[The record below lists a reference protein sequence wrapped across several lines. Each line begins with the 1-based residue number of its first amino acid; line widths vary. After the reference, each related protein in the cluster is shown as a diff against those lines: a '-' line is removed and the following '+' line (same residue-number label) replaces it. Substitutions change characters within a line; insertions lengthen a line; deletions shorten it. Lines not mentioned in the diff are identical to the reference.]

1 MTSGLFVCRGAE
13 NYGHSIEV
21 YHTILKKKKK
31 KKKKK
36 QKLTDFSLLPPPSLF
51 FLSFF
56 FFPLFSSLSSS
67 SSYTCHSLSHSS
79 DNQSRE
85 KKGKKEKGKKK
96 TKKKKTKTNKQTE
109 KTELCIGPAHLFDPC
124 CVLSALVFLIFP
136 IAFHTTIL
144 VDIAL
149 YRCRIIR

>member
-1 MTSGLFVCRGAE
+1 MTSGLFVCCGAK
-13 NYGHSIEV
+13 NYGHSSEV
-21 YHTILKKKKK
+21 YHTTLKKKKAK
-31 KKKKK
+31 ID
-36 QKLTDFSLLPPPSLF
+36 TFFPPPSPLSLF
-51 FLSFF
+51 SFF
-56 FFPLFSSLSSS
+56 FFFSLFSSLSSS

-85 KKGKKEKGKKK
+85 KKGKKEKRQKKD
-96 TKKKKTKTNKQTE
+96 KKKKTKTNKQTE

-149 YRCRIIR
+149 YRCRIIQ

>member
-1 MTSGLFVCRGAE
+1 MAIHLKYTTQ
-13 NYGHSIEV
+13 H
-21 YHTILKKKKK
+21 LKKKNKK
-31 KKKKK
+31 KIK
-36 QKLTDFSLLPPPSLF
+36 QKLTDFYLLPPP
-51 FLSFF
+51 LSFF
-56 FFPLFSSLSSS
+56 FLFFSFLSFPLSPPPPPIP
-67 SSYTCHSLSHSS
+67 SHSS

-96 TKKKKTKTNKQTE
+96 DNKKKTKTNKQTE